1 MISGIHVSSSE
12 IVIQKGEN
20 KKNALPLFVKD
31 QVVHAKVLKLL
42 PEGSARL
49 LINNRTVTAKT
60 PMLLKLGEEIQL
72 KVLEEKEGVLL
83 KFMGPAQK
91 ITTSQIS
98 SLIRFFPGNEALADV
113 SRIHIPRVKNLLHE
127 LALKSGKA
135 DPSFLPTLIEKIG
148 LTLENKTARLLLQEQ
163 MSLPNLK
170 QTASVLLNQDVKALI
185 QKELL
190 MAGPNPSESLNMAA
204 SFSETLENF
213 QILNHHSSESG
224 RFLLPFPVFSED
236 VFRFGQLFIDTGG
249 KKENEESSADRLIRI
264 SFLLDMSLLGPLR
277 ADFSVLKNEIS
288 GRFLLNDEDTC
299 QYVRSMIPE
308 LKERLNAIDYKVHE
322 IDCVLGDK
330 IRLQPVDFIDALLE
344 SESDRVLNI
353 VI

>member
-12 IVIQKGEN
+12 IVIQKGET
-20 KKNALPLFVKD
+20 KKNALPLFVKN
-31 QVVHAKVLKLL
+31 QVVHAKVLELL

-98 SLIRFFPGNEALADV
+98 SLIRFFSGNEALADV

-135 DPSFLPTLIEKIG
+135 DPSFLPRLIEKMG
-148 LTLENKTARLLLQEQ
+148 LTLESKTARLLQEQ
-163 MSLPNLK
+163 MPLPNLK
-170 QTASVLLNQDVKALI
+170 QTSFVLLNQDVKALI

-190 MAGPNPSESLNMAA
+190 MAGPNPSESLSMAA

-224 RFLLPFPVFSED
+224 RFLLPFPVFNEE

-249 KKENEESSADRLIRI
+249 KKNKEEGSAERLIRI
-264 SFLLDMSLLGPLR
+264 SFLLDMTLLGPLR
-277 ADFSVLKNEIS
+277 ADFSIFKKEIS
-288 GRFLLNDEDTC
+288 GRFLLSDEDTC

-308 LKERLNAIDYKVHE
+308 LREKLKAIDYTVHE
-322 IDCVLGDK
+322 IDCALGDK
-330 IRLQPVDFIDALLE
+330 IRLQPVDFIDSLLK

>member
-20 KKNALPLFVKD
+20 RKNPLPLFVKD
-31 QVVHAKVLKLL
+31 QVVHAKVLELL
-42 PEGSARL
+42 PQGSARL
-49 LINNRTVTAKT
+49 LINKRTVTAKT

-98 SLIRFFPGNEALADV
+98 SLIRFFPGNESLADV
-113 SRIHIPRVKNLLHE
+113 SHINIPRVKNLLHE

-163 MSLPNLK
+163 IPLSNLK

-185 QKELL
+185 QKEVF

-213 QILNHHSSESG
+213 QILNQHSSESG

-249 KKENEESSADRLIRI
+249 RKNKEESSADRLIRI
-264 SFLLDMSLLGPLR
+264 SFLLDMTLLGPLR
-277 ADFSVLKNEIS
+277 ADFSVLKKEIS
-288 GRFLLNDEDTC
+288 GRFLLNDEDAC

-308 LKERLNAIDYKVHE
+308 LRERLNAIDYKVHE

-330 IRLQPVDFIDALLE
+330 IRLQPVDFIEALLE